1 MVGLEPNRPPLVLVA
16 NDEEWWA
23 RSLESLLSPGGYAIL
38 RAYTGRQTLERAHEV
53 GPDLIILDASL
64 PDIPG
69 IELCRRLRSDRRV
82 SSATPIL
89 ITTAGRCTRE
99 ERLEALSAGAWD
111 FIGLPLDAD
120 DLILR
125 LNAYMRAKLEAE
137 RTKEEGLIDPLT
149 GLYNLQGL
157 RRRARELGTDAY
169 RHGRALA
176 CVALALRIE
185 DPSNSDSSDVFW
197 DAIDRAGTV
206 LRDSGRISDAIG
218 RIRDGEFVI
227 IAPETDDTGAHQL
240 AQRLSTEVEEIMAVG
255 ESMPPVQVLAGYSAV
270 PNLQSAG
277 VRPSA
282 ILANAKMALSRLQA
296 QPGGSGVLRYEGDYD
311 DSDLDDGGDL
321 GQSLADITVEPQRH
335 ATH

>member
-1 MVGLEPNRPPLVLVA
+1 MVGIEPNRPPLVLVA

-69 IELCRRLRSDRRV
+69 VELCRRLRSDRRI
-82 SSATPIL
+82 SNATPIL

-99 ERLEALSAGAWD
+99 DRLEALTAGAWD

-176 CVALALRIE
+176 CVALAVKV
-185 DPSNSDSSDVFW
+185 DDDVNGGTSEIFW

-218 RIRDGEFVI
+218 RIRDGEFVV
-227 IAPETDDTGAHQL
+227 IAPETDDDGARQM
-240 AQRLSTEVEEIMAVG
+240 AQRLATEVA
-255 ESMPPVQVLAGYSAV
+255 ESMATGKDQPEVRVLAGYSAV
-270 PNLQSAG
+270 PDLQSAG

-282 ILANAKMALSRLQA
+282 ILANAKVALTRLQA
-296 QPGGSGVLRYEGDYD
+296 QPEGSGILRYEGDFEE
-311 DSDLDDGGDL
+311 GGDL
-321 GQSLADITVEPQRH
+321 GQNLSDFTVEPQRH
-335 ATH
+335 ATF